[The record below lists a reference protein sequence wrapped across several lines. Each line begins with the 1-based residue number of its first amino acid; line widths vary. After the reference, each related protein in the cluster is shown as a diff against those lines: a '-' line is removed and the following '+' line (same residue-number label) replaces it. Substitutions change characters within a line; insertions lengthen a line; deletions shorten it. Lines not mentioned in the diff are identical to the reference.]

1 MEIEPEITGGSIV
14 LVGSFNPAIF
24 SPDWFIRHG
33 LIRESEVIR
42 DDGKLLIFN
51 QLAQFA
57 LEWCQI
63 SVEPHRF
70 VIGSTRDPLVK
81 ICDLT
86 VRTFGEFLPHA
97 PLQQLGI
104 NREVHFKV
112 KSLEARDRMG
122 FKLAPPSS
130 WGDWEKDLTAKS
142 DRMRGGLKLL
152 SMQQQVFSESR
163 TGYIQATVQPSAV
176 ITDGAGVF
184 VQVNDHYESSNPGAG
199 NPELLDILE
208 SRFEASRV
216 KSDWIVDQIMK
227 LAND

>member
-1 MEIEPEITGGSIV
+1 VKIEPEITGGSIV

-42 DDGKLLIFN
+42 DDGKLLIFH
-51 QLAQFA
+51 QIAQFS

-63 SVEPHRF
+63 SVEPNRF

-81 ICDLT
+81 ICDLA

-97 PLQQLGI
+97 PLHQLGI

-112 KSLEARDRMG
+112 ESLDVRDRMG

-130 WGDWEKDLTAKS
+130 WGDWGKDLAAKS
-142 DRMRGGLKLL
+142 GRRRGGLKTLT
-152 SMQQQVFSESR
+152 MQQQVFSEPR

-184 VQVNDHYESSNPGAG
+184 VQVNDHYDASKPGAG
-199 NPELLDILE
+199 NPELVELLE
-208 SRFEASRV
+208 NQFEASL
-216 KSDWIVDQIMK
+216 SHSHWIVDQIMK
-227 LAND
+227 SAHD